1 MLRYVGRRV
10 AGLALVLLIVLTL
23 VFFMLR
29 AAPGGPVD
37 AYLGMNPTPEKRA
50 EVEHRFG
57 LDQPIW
63 VQYAKFLGNL
73 ASGDLGNSLFSD
85 RPVSAIIGE
94 RLPVTL
100 ELSLAAF
107 LFWVVVGLAAG
118 ALAARRRDS
127 FVDGLVRVG
136 SVVALSIPSFWLA
149 LVLVVVFGLYIKG
162 VLPSSGWVPFT
173 EDPWENLRGVVLPAF
188 ALGLGSGAVIAR
200 TLRAS
205 MIETTRA
212 DYVSFARAMGM
223 PERRVLRRITLRNAI
238 IPTATVIG
246 LMLGVFVSG
255 TVLVENV
262 FNIPGIGQT
271 IVGAFRQHDY
281 PLAIACT
288 LITATVFLVANLVVD
303 LLYFV
308 LNPRIRAGF
317 LNGTAR

>member
-10 AGLALVLLIVLTL
+10 AGLALVLIIVLTL

-57 LDQPIW
+57 LDQPLW

-73 ASGDLGNSLFSD
+73 ASGDLGRSLFSD
-85 RPVSAIIGE
+85 RPVSGIIAE

-100 ELSLAAF
+100 EVSLVAF
-107 LFWVVVGLAAG
+107 LFWVVIGLAAG
-118 ALAARRRDS
+118 AFAAHRRDS
-127 FVDGLVRVG
+127 FVDGFIRVI
-136 SVVALSIPSFWLA
+136 SVIALSIPSFWLA
-149 LVLVVVFGLYIKG
+149 LVLVVVFGLYVKG
-162 VLPSSGWVPFT
+162 VLPSSGWVPFG
-173 EDPWENLRGVVLPAF
+173 EDPWNNMRSVVLPAF
-188 ALGLGSGAVIAR
+188 ALGLGAGAIIAR

-205 MIETTRA
+205 MIETART

-223 PERRVLRRITLRNAI
+223 SERVILSRITLRNAI

-246 LMLGVFVSG
+246 LMLGTFISG
-255 TVLVENV
+255 TVLIENV
-262 FNIPGIGQT
+262 FNVPGIGQT
-271 IVGAFRQHDY
+271 IVSAFRQHDY

-288 LITATVFLVANLVVD
+288 LITASVFLVANLVVD

>member
-63 VQYAKFLGNL
+63 VQYVKFLGNL
-73 ASGDLGNSLFSD
+73 LSGDLGNSLFSD

-107 LFWVVVGLAAG
+107 LFWIVVGLAAG

-127 FVDGLVRVG
+127 FTDGFVRVV
-136 SVVALSIPSFWLA
+136 SVIALSIPSFWLA
-149 LVLVVVFGLYIKG
+149 LVLVAVFGLFIKG

-173 EDPWENLRGVVLPAF
+173 EDPLGNLRGVVLPAF
-188 ALGLGSGAVIAR
+188 ALGLGSGAIIAR

-205 MIETTRA
+205 MIETAQA
-212 DYVSFARAMGM
+212 DYVSFARAMGLN
-223 PERRVLRRITLRNAI
+223 ERRILRDITLRNAI

-255 TVLVENV
+255 TVLVETV

-271 IVGAFRQHDY
+271 IVGAFRQQDY

-288 LITATVFLVANLVVD
+288 LVTASVFLMANLVVD